1 MEFNKSSVIITGA
14 SRGIGSVIA
23 RTFAAKTDR
32 PLFLLARDK
41 EGLEKTRLSCHET
54 GGKFV
59 EWTSCD
65 AGDKAK
71 VRALSLPDNFPPPG
85 ILVNNA
91 GSFLLKP
98 LERTTAEDLEGQL
111 RTNLL
116 TAFNVTTR
124 FLPEM
129 MELERGLIVNICS
142 IASLQGFADSGAY
155 TASKHGLLGYTR
167 SLRKALMDKNI
178 AVTAINLG
186 QTQSTSWE
194 GSDMDPGLLIDPAD
208 IADLILTLSQMSPR
222 TVVEEVILSPQHGQV
237 PPK

>member
-1 MEFNKSSVIITGA
+1 MEYEKSSVIITGA

-32 PLFLLARDK
+32 PLFLIARDK
-41 EGLEKTRLSCHET
+41 EGLENTRLACQEA
-54 GGKFV
+54 GGNNV
-59 EWTSCD
+59 AWSSCD
-65 AGDKAK
+65 AGDKANVK
-71 VRALSLPDNFPPPG
+71 ALSLPDNFPPPG

-98 LERTTAEDLEGQL
+98 LERTSADDLEGQL

-129 MELERGLIVNICS
+129 LELDRGLIVNICS

-155 TASKHGLLGYTR
+155 AASKHGLLGYTR

-178 AVTAINLG
+178 AVTAVNLG

-208 IADLILTLSQMSPR
+208 IADLILALSQMSSR
-222 TVVEEVILSPQHGQV
+222 SVVEEIILSPQHGRV